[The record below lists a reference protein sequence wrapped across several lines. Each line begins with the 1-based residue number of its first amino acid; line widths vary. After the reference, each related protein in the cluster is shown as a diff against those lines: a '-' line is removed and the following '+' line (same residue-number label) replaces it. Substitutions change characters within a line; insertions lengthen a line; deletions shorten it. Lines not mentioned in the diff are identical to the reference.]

1 MFYSHALAVNEVSC
15 LTTYVGPSMEK
26 KRLYKKTMKKEDDD
40 TIIDFAYYGSFI
52 DDIMGEAEEVEDI
65 DALAQKL
72 CRRFETG
79 GSLSRRVSVLRA
91 PAQMGRARGR
101 ARRGERRGG
110 RSRA

>member
-1 MFYSHALAVNEVSC
+1 MASNGDVQELD
-15 LTTYVGPSMEK
+15 P
-26 KRLYKKTMKKEDDD
+26 
-40 TIIDFAYYGSFI
+40 I
-52 DDIMGEAEEVEDI
+52 AEEEERRLEDENAA
-65 DALAQKL
+65 DD
-72 CRRFETG
+72 CRRFETR

>member
-1 MFYSHALAVNEVSC
+1 MPSKTRAQDGAGTSRGREATPNPPLVPPTLVEAIAALVNATADNTRFLREMAGQQMQQQGGRA
-15 LTTYVGPSMEK
+15 YQQGP
-26 KRLYKKTMKKEDDD
+26 
-40 TIIDFAYYGSFI
+40 
-52 DDIMGEAEEVEDI
+52 
-65 DALAQKL
+65 

>member
-1 MFYSHALAVNEVSC
+1 VD
-15 LTTYVGPSMEK
+15 K
-26 KRLYKKTMKKEDDD
+26 IKED
-40 TIIDFAYYGSFI
+40 
-52 DDIMGEAEEVEDI
+52 EAAFKAQAEAQKCEIEDI
-65 DALAQKL
+65 RKQLAEAKEKCTVEEAKQEISEQW

-91 PAQMGRARGR
+91 PAQMGRVRGR

>member
-1 MFYSHALAVNEVSC
+1 VL
-15 LTTYVGPSMEK
+15 MEPA
-26 KRLYKKTMKKEDDD
+26 D
-40 TIIDFAYYGSFI
+40 TDK
-52 DDIMGEAEEVEDI
+52 DEVEDENI
-65 DALAQKL
+65 TKL
-72 CRRFETG
+72 VADFQDQFVAPKSLPPSGAFDHHIPLLPGSVSMNSRLYRYVSAFRDR

>member
-1 MFYSHALAVNEVSC
+1 
-15 LTTYVGPSMEK
+15 MEPA
-26 KRLYKKTMKKEDDD
+26 D
-40 TIIDFAYYGSFI
+40 TDK
-52 DDIMGEAEEVEDI
+52 DEVEDENI
-65 DALAQKL
+65 TKL
-72 CRRFETG
+72 VADFQDQFVAPKSLPPSGAFDHHIPLLPGSVSMNSRLYRYVSAFRDR

>member
-1 MFYSHALAVNEVSC
+1 MPVAELPELFQLKC
-15 LTTYVGPSMEK
+15 LGLT
-26 KRLYKKTMKKEDDD
+26 L
-40 TIIDFAYYGSFI
+40 
-52 DDIMGEAEEVEDI
+52 EA
-65 DALAQKL
+65 